1 MCSTDGNQ
9 PRRTRFEIAGSA
21 TPIDAARVRTSRA
34 RRRAVARCGE
44 ARGASLLPRVVRPS
58 PYGRRVPAWKYL
70 DPVQP
75 TPSVPAIPPT
85 PSEALAG
92 PGAATA
98 QDCLFAVGPRRTGS
112 AARLVAGVLWRPPVR
127 PPHHAG
133 RGRGR
138 HRTNHRDARS
148 HSLNVFPSRS
158 YLLSPQRS
166 PQINRMPVLWRE
178 PREPPRLSEPPQ
190 CRGAAPP
197 SALARGT
204 SSGLRSDR
212 PGLEPSASAG
222 DICRECHGR
231 TATGFTVRSAGAD
244 RWTLHLPVWC
254 WTRQPQRF
262 PNRSG

>member
-9 PRRTRFEIAGSA
+9 PRRARFEIAGSA

-58 PYGRRVPAWKYL
+58 PHGRRVPARKYL

-112 AARLVAGVLWRPPVR
+112 AARLVAGVLRRPPAR

-138 HRTNHRDARS
+138 HRTNHPMPAATLS
-148 HSLNVFPSRS
+148 TFPSRS

-166 PQINRMPVLWRE
+166 CSRDQL
-178 PREPPRLSEPPQ
+178 
-190 CRGAAPP
+190 
-197 SALARGT
+197 
-204 SSGLRSDR
+204 
-212 PGLEPSASAG
+212 
-222 DICRECHGR
+222 R
-231 TATGFTVRSAGAD
+231 TAVRPTRTRAVSKRRRHLQRASWPIGDGLTVRSAGAD

>member
-1 MCSTDGNQ
+1 MCSTNGNQ
-9 PRRTRFEIAGSA
+9 PRRARFEIAGSA

-138 HRTNHRDARS
+138 HRTNHPDARS
-148 HSLNVFPSRS
+148 HSLNVPEPLVPTVTASLLLEGPAQDCGPTDPDSSR
-158 YLLSPQRS
+158 Q
-166 PQINRMPVLWRE
+166 Q
-178 PREPPRLSEPPQ
+178 
-190 CRGAAPP
+190 APET
-197 SALARGT
+197 SAE
-204 SSGLRSDR
+204 S
-212 PGLEPSASAG
+212 
-222 DICRECHGR
+222 
-231 TATGFTVRSAGAD
+231 VMAD
-244 RWTLHLPVWC
+244 RRRAH
-254 WTRQPQRF
+254 
-262 PNRSG
+262 RSVGWG

>member
-9 PRRTRFEIAGSA
+9 PRRARFEIAGSA

-98 QDCLFAVGPRRTGS
+98 QDCLFAVDPRRTGS
-112 AARLVAGVLWRPPVR
+112 AARLVAGVLRRPPAR

-138 HRTNHRDARS
+138 HRTNHPDARS
-148 HSLNVFPSRS
+148 HSLNVPEPLVPTVTAALLLEGPAQDCGPTDPDSSRQEAPETSAENVMAERRRASPFGRLGLIAGPS
-158 YLLSPQRS
+158 
-166 PQINRMPVLWRE
+166 
-178 PREPPRLSEPPQ
+178 
-190 CRGAAPP
+190 
-197 SALARGT
+197 T
-204 SSGLRSDR
+204 
-212 PGLEPSASAG
+212 
-222 DICRECHGR
+222 
-231 TATGFTVRSAGAD
+231 F
-244 RWTLHLPVWC
+244 
-254 WTRQPQRF
+254 
-262 PNRSG
+262 RSGAGRANLNVSPTGQGERVGHAGPTRAGTGHPDELGVVRMAPSGT